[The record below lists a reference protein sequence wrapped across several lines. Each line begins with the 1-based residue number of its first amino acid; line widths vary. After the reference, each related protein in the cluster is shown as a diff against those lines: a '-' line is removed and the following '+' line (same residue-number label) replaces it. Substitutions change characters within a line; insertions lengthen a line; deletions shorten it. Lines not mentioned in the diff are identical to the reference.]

1 MSLEILRLL
10 AQNDGKHV
18 SPTIFMA
25 ITKSAKK
32 ALRQNVRRKKRNI
45 ERKTKM
51 RDIVKEARG
60 LIAEKKFEEVKKLL
74 PQLYK
79 TLDKTA
85 KVGVIKKNAAS
96 RKKSRITKSLNKAQ
110 KI

>member
-1 MSLEILRLL
+1 
-10 AQNDGKHV
+10 
-18 SPTIFMA
+18 MA

-32 ALRQNVRRKKRNI
+32 ALRQNARRKKRNI

-51 RDIVKEARG
+51 KDIIKEVRG
-60 LIAEKKFEEVKKLL
+60 LIAEKKFEEAKKLL

-85 KVGVIKKNAAS
+85 KVGTIKKNTAS
-96 RKKSRITKSLNKAQ
+96 RKKSRIAKSLNKGLNN
-110 KI
+110 K